1 MRDIN
6 SITRDSYT
14 KAKNIENVVKSKKL
28 DYIKTNFF
36 RSDFFI
42 FKAQIKILWL

>member
-1 MRDIN
+1 MKDVN
-6 SITRDSYT
+6 SVTRDSYT
-14 KAKNIENVVKSKKL
+14 KAKNIKNIVKSKKS

-42 FKAQIKILWL
+42 FKAQIKILLL